1 MNIVRSTRVRVAL
14 LGFAML
20 VATAPILASPA
31 PAGAGLAAAPSR
43 PAEKGCKWETFSDA
57 TLGLDAWVQRCD
69 FGKRKIDFVTVGRSL
84 AQRYS
89 DSKGAPELVVAVL
102 DLLPAETP
110 EHGIERLFAA
120 RTDKKLAGQCVLSPF
135 HDAGGLVGKTPA
147 GIKRYTFV
155 PNAALKKKL
164 KAKADRNDVPEPACG
179 AWGDDPDGIQYFEA
193 QPASG
198 VAKVLFVRV
207 GQDTPLF
214 DEATLRLR

>member
-1 MNIVRSTRVRVAL
+1 MSIVRSTRVHAAL
-14 LGFAML
+14 LGFAL
-20 VATAPILASPA
+20 LAATASTNASPV
-31 PAGAGLAAAPSR
+31 PAGTGLAAAPWR

-57 TLGLDAWVQRCD
+57 TLGLDAWVQRCN

-110 EHGIERLFAA
+110 EHGIQRLFAA
-120 RTDKKLAGQCVLSPF
+120 RTEKKLAAQCVLAPF
-135 HDAGGLVGKTPA
+135 HDAGGLVGDAPA
-147 GIKRYTFV
+147 GVKRYTFV
-155 PNAALKKKL
+155 PNATSRKAL
-164 KAKADRNDVPEPACG
+164 KAKANPNDVPEAPCG

-207 GQDTPLF
+207 GQDKPLF